1 MESLL
6 SPDQDNGESR
16 SSSVSSNQQKE
27 NKSAIN
33 PTVYLMFYHLLK
45 VKEKWFS
52 FQCLSNYRLFLL
64 SLSWNLYDG
73 LL

>member
-6 SPDQDNGESR
+6 SPDQDNGESW

-33 PTVYLMFYHLLK
+33 LPVYLMFYHLLK

-52 FQCLSNYRLFLL
+52 FQYLSNYRLFLL
-64 SLSWNLYDG
+64 PLS
-73 LL
+73 